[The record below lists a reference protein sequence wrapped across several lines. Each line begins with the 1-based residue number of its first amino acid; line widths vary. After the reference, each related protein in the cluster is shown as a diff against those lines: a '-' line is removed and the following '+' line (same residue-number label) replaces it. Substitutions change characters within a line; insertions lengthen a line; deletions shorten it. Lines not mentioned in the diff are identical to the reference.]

1 MNSIKLN
8 CGGQVETE
16 RTAGRLEAERVTE
29 GCAAPPPTTSTP
41 SRISDSISVSDRAA
55 AISELAAKA
64 GQLPDVREERVEAL
78 RALVQAGEYQP
89 TATDIADAMLKD
101 AQQSTDAI

>member
-8 CGGQVETE
+8 GGTQVEAE

-29 GCAAPPPTTSTP
+29 GNVTPQQTTPAPPK
-41 SRISDSISVSDRAA
+41 ISDSISVSERAA
-55 AISELAAKA
+55 AISELTARAE
-64 GQLPDVREERVEAL
+64 QLPDVREERVEAL

-89 TATDIADAMLKD
+89 TATQIADAILKD
-101 AQQSTDAI
+101 AQRSTDAI